1 MVFVIKVAKHLALLS
16 LSGNMVT
23 YTLIVVRFIMK
34 LEYIN
39 AISGGVL
46 ELKKLGFKTVTFSKA
61 FPLEATKAKMKRFTV
76 LNDENPLCIRLLEIL
91 ATDDVVKDSFETD
104 DDSLILKV
112 DKPAAINDAF
122 FSGGYI
128 IISK

>member
-1 MVFVIKVAKHLALLS
+1 MFGIKVAKQLALPN

-23 YTLIVVRFIMK
+23 ITLIVVRFIMK

-46 ELKKLGFKTVTFSKA
+46 ELKKLGFKTVTFSKT
-61 FPLEATKAKMKRFTV
+61 FPLEATKAKKKRFTV
-76 LNDENPLCIRLLEIL
+76 LNDENPLCVRLLEIL
-91 ATDDVVKDSFETD
+91 STDNVVKDSFETD
-104 DDSLILKV
+104 DSALILKV
-112 DKPAAINDAF
+112 DKPTTINDAF
-122 FSGGYI
+122 FSVGYI